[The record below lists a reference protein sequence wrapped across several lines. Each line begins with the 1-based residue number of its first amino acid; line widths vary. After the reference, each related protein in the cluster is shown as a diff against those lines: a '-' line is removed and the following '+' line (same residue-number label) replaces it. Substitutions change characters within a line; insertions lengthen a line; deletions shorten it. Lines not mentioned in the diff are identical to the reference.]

1 MRPVARANADTVV
14 GGGLMTFGS
23 TNVFVNTIP
32 AVLFGSPI
40 TPHGCCGSPGCEIHC
55 SSTIV
60 GGSTNVFVNNIPSV
74 RLGDP
79 SVCGDP
85 VITGSPNVFFG

>member
-1 MRPVARANADTVV
+1 MQPVARANTDTVL

-32 AVLFGSPI
+32 VVLLGSPI
-40 TPHGCCGSPGCEIHC
+40 TPHGCCGEPGCEIHC
-55 SSTIV
+55 SSTII

-79 SVCGDP
+79 SICGDP
-85 VITGSPNVFFG
+85 VITGSPTVFFG

>member
-1 MRPVARANADTVV
+1 MPPVARANTDTVF
-14 GGGLMTFGS
+14 GGGLMILGS

-40 TPHGCCGSPGCEIHC
+40 TPHSPCGSPGGEIHC
-55 SSTIV
+55 SSTII